1 MKIMEDKPLVGI
13 VMGSSS
19 DIEIMEEAAKVL
31 KEFGIPYEMPIASA
45 HRSPKR
51 TTEYA
56 KSAVERGLEI
66 IIAGAGSA
74 AHLAGVIASETIL
87 PIIGV
92 PIDSSPLRGLDSLL
106 STVQMPAGIPVATMA
121 IGKAGAKNAG
131 IFAAQIIGR
140 KNPKVAKR
148 LKEYKKKMSEKV
160 EERAKILRR
169 QQR

>member
-31 KEFGIPYEMPIASA
+31 KDFGITYEMTISSA

-51 TTEYA
+51 TAEYA
-56 KSAVERGLEI
+56 RSAVERGLEV

-131 IFAAQIIGR
+131 IFAAEILATKHPEILEKLLSYR
-140 KNPKVAKR
+140 RRLAENIEKEAK
-148 LKEYKKKMSEKV
+148 
-160 EERAKILRR
+160 KIET
-169 QQR
+169 

>member
-31 KEFGIPYEMPIASA
+31 KEFGIPYEMTIASA

-121 IGKAGAKNAG
+121 IGKTGARNAG
-131 IFAAQIIGR
+131 IFAAEILATKHPEILEKLINYR
-140 KNPKVAKR
+140 RRMAENIEKEAKK
-148 LKEYKKKMSEKV
+148 LEG
-160 EERAKILRR
+160 
-169 QQR
+169 